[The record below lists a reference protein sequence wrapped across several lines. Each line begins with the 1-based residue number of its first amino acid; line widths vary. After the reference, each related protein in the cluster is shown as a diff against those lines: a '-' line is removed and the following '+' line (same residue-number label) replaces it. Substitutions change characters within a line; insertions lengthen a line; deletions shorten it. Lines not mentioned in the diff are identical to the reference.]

1 MAESNLSDGTVITV
15 EKPTNKPNPVPKP
28 NPDPKPNPSPQ
39 VNIPQQNG
47 DFVNLIFEQ
56 KTGGQAIAIQISLDK
71 KVSDAITSY
80 RNKMLVEGEIKFI
93 FNGQN
98 LKPEISLREAGLKNS
113 SKITVIT
120 TKDIEGA

>member
-1 MAESNLSDGTVITV
+1 MN
-15 EKPTNKPNPVPKP
+15 
-28 NPDPKPNPSPQ
+28 
-39 VNIPQQNG
+39 
-47 DFVNLIFEQ
+47 
-56 KTGGQAIAIQISLDK
+56 K

-80 RNKMLVEGEIKFI
+80 RNKMLIEGEIKFI

-98 LKPEISLREAGLKNS
+98 LKPELSLKEAGLKNS